1 MNEDECDNTQTEN
14 AFFLVDFFCF
24 FATAECNIPL
34 FDSEGEAVVNHK

>member
-1 MNEDECDNTQTEN
+1 MIIHRQEMH
-14 AFFLVDFFCF
+14 FLVDFFKFF